1 MTESPR
7 AGYQPPDPERTEIE
21 TLRLAV
27 ASLTE
32 RNRLLE
38 AEAEVEPRRTA
49 APLLERIAELEREV
63 ERRARMADEA
73 DRLLELERARLARI
87 GRFLPIET
95 VRRLRARLAGSGS
108 GTDETEPDGE
118 PHR

>member
-32 RNRLLE
+32 RNRLLV
-38 AEAEVEPRRTA
+38 AEAEVVPRRVA
-49 APLLERIAELEREV
+49 APLLERIAELEREL
-63 ERRARMADEA
+63 ERRARFAEET
-73 DRLLELERARLARI
+73 DRQLELERARLARI
-87 GRFLPIET
+87 GRFLPIER
-95 VRRLRARLAGSGS
+95 VRRLRARLAGSGP
-108 GTDETEPDGE
+108 GTDDEEPDGE
-118 PHR
+118 ARR